1 MLGCSR
7 SGNRSTP
14 PATLS
19 RFPLPCCTTN
29 MCFRA
34 FFVSYT
40 CQRRSGV
47 DHMVLIYHSLLIT
60 NTSILP
66 AFFFPCSPG
75 GINQRFFFFGGHL
88 SPGPT
93 RCVVLV
99 NSGMFACPGSMIMC
113 VCCVCRSHI
122 YIFCRGNALTSLH
135 QQGLNVMFW
144 LLVFVGCRYIWL
156 SVQLLSVAQLS
167 IIGIS
172 LTDSCS

>member
-66 AFFFPCSPG
+66 AFFFPCSPW
-75 GINQRFFFFGGHL
+75 GINQRFFFGGHL

-113 VCCVCRSHI
+113 VLVDHTYTFFVEEMPSPVPT
-122 YIFCRGNALTSLH
+122 NK
-135 QQGLNVMFW
+135 GLMLCFGFW
-144 LLVFVGCRYIWL
+144 FLLVVD
-156 SVQLLSVAQLS
+156 
-167 IIGIS
+167 IS
-172 LTDSCS
+172 G